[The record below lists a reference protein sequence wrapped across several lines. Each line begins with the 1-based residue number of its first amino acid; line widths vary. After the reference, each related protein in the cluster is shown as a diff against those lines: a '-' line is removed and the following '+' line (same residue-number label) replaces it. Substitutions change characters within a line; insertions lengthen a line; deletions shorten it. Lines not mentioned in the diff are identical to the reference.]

1 MVPVSPERR
10 VVVGV
15 DGSQGADT
23 ALIWAAAEAK
33 RRDDLLEVVFVY
45 GRAPLADGERDGEFD
60 DEAQRAVDRA
70 TRTVTVLEPSLVVK
84 AEAREGNPAK
94 VLVEA
99 SAHADLLVVGSR
111 GRGGFA
117 GLLLGSVSQKCVAH
131 ARSTVVVVRP
141 STAATGDRR
150 VVVGVDGSP
159 NSDRAVRWA
168 ADEAERRRAI
178 LRIVHLW
185 QYPPTGGYS
194 WSPVEGYES
203 VAAEMVRLAAELAR
217 SVAPGL
223 TIETETRF
231 GSVAD
236 GLRDASNVAQL
247 LVVGARGRGGFSD
260 LLVGAVGQQCAHHA
274 PCPVVIVR
282 G

>member
-33 RRDDLLEVVFVY
+33 RRDALLEVVFVY

-111 GRGGFA
+111 GRGGF
-117 GLLLGSVSQKCVAH
+117 
-131 ARSTVVVVRP
+131 
-141 STAATGDRR
+141 
-150 VVVGVDGSP
+150 
-159 NSDRAVRWA
+159 
-168 ADEAERRRAI
+168 
-178 LRIVHLW
+178 
-185 QYPPTGGYS
+185 
-194 WSPVEGYES
+194 
-203 VAAEMVRLAAELAR
+203 
-217 SVAPGL
+217 
-223 TIETETRF
+223 
-231 GSVAD
+231 
-236 GLRDASNVAQL
+236 
-247 LVVGARGRGGFSD
+247 
-260 LLVGAVGQQCAHHA
+260 
-274 PCPVVIVR
+274 
-282 G
+282 